1 MTLPSRQSLSLLLRC
16 KAGLTFSIAVGW
28 MTGNTESEETQ
39 NRLVAARNK
48 VLVISVDYRR
58 YANFRV
64 LVERHAH
71 HP

>member
-1 MTLPSRQSLSLLLRC
+1 
-16 KAGLTFSIAVGW
+16 